1 MEPKYT
7 SFDKSAKTCLR
18 KQVITEDL
26 SWAHYQN
33 AGERLYY
40 QNDTQHTLSMYLDG
54 GYETHR
60 TDIKADYGA
69 PSKFCLMPQGC
80 QSHWQLGQPQQFMH
94 LYFSDEHLKKLAVR
108 VFDKDP
114 RQVRLPEL
122 TFVDNPRL
130 EALFRHQVAGLNWH
144 TSDNHLMMEQVTDT
158 VLVTL
163 LQSSGFN
170 LSVGPIKGGLAPKV
184 AKAIKEFIYCHSHR
198 QIYLS
203 ELAEIAQLSEYHFC
217 RMFKC
222 QFAMTPQE
230 YLLQVRIEKVKQSLS
245 HSTQSLTDIALN
257 NGFAN
262 QSHMGRY
269 FKKLSGMSP
278 GEYQKHHQGR

>member
-1 MEPKYT
+1 
-7 SFDKSAKTCLR
+7 
-18 KQVITEDL
+18 
-26 SWAHYQN
+26 
-33 AGERLYY
+33 
-40 QNDTQHTLSMYLDG
+40 
-54 GYETHR
+54 
-60 TDIKADYGA
+60 
-69 PSKFCLMPQGC
+69 
-80 QSHWQLGQPQQFMH
+80 
-94 LYFSDEHLKKLAVR
+94 
-108 VFDKDP
+108 
-114 RQVRLPEL
+114 
-122 TFVDNPRL
+122 
-130 EALFRHQVAGLNWH
+130 
-144 TSDNHLMMEQVTDT
+144 
-158 VLVTL
+158 L

-184 AKAIKEFIYCHSHR
+184 AKAIKEFIHCHSHR

-203 ELAEIAQLSEYHFC
+203 ELAELAQLSESHFC

-269 FKKLSGMSP
+269 FKKLCGMSP
-278 GEYQKHHQGR
+278 GEYQKYHRS